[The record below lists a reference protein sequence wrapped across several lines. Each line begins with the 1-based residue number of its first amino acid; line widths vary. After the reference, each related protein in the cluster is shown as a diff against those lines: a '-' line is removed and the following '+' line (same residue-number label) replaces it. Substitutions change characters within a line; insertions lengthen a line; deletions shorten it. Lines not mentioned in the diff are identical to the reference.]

1 MEDTKPKGMGLLKQ
15 APVVRW
21 IVVGGG
27 MVPASGQIY
36 PKEKGPLRSHKPA
49 LSVFPQWEK
58 TPLFSIVVV
67 GTSPCPLW

>member
-36 PKEKGPLRSHKPA
+36 PKEKG
-49 LSVFPQWEK
+49 LSGHINQHW
-58 TPLFSIVVV
+58 LFSLS
-67 GTSPCPLW
+67 GRKHLYFQ